1 MNAMN
6 KLLHAELQKIVGHRW
21 VTGLL
26 IWVFPVGALA
36 ASLLLILVSLL
47 SPARLQYFGLG
58 EIKWTDQM
66 LSVWDIPGSALG
78 RLLLIGFMAFVF
90 AGEYQWGTWKNI
102 LPYNSRPRIILT
114 KYLAVGLLILISFA
128 AMSLIWSVG
137 PGIAVRF
144 TGGSYG
150 PALTGAIVADF
161 TGDYVFKIVLTFTV
175 IMITAG
181 YAALGGVIT
190 RSVLGSALIGIG
202 AILLQEL
209 SMVIL
214 LLVSSLA
221 NEPGVLNL
229 YRLTPTYNLY
239 NVSSWMQSNVPY
251 RVQIPGF
258 EHLASD
264 SMSFSVVVLAVWI
277 ITLVGMTMLVF
288 RRQDIT

>member
-1 MNAMN
+1 MN
-6 KLLHAELQKIVGHRW
+6 KLLRAELQKIVGHRW

-26 IWVFPVGALA
+26 VWVFPVGALA
-36 ASLLLILVSLL
+36 ASLLLILLSLL
-47 SPARLQYFGLG
+47 SPARLQYFGLNN
-58 EIKWTDQM
+58 ILWTDRM
-66 LSVWDIPGSALG
+66 LSVWSIPTSALG

-128 AMSLIWSVG
+128 AMSVIWSVV
-137 PGIAVRF
+137 PGIALNI
-144 TGGSYG
+144 TGGSSG
-150 PALTGAIVADF
+150 AALTNAVAADF
-161 TGDYVFKIVLTFTV
+161 ARDYIFQILLTFTI

-181 YAALGGVIT
+181 YAAVGGVIT

-214 LLVSSLA
+214 LLVSNLVNA
-221 NEPGVLNL
+221 PGVLNL
-229 YRLTPTYNLY
+229 YRLTPTYNLH
-239 NVSSWMQSNVPY
+239 NVSSWMSSNIPY

-264 SMSFSVVVLAVWI
+264 SMSFSAIVLALWV

-288 RRQDIT
+288 QRQDIT